1 MVATPELRTE
11 RLLLRSF
18 RREDIP
24 DIVRLAGAREVAATT
39 LRIPHPY
46 SEADA
51 HRFLDT
57 LQAGPA
63 NDLGAVFAITLL
75 RTGELCGAVG
85 LHPDPVH
92 PRAELGYWIGVPY
105 WGRGYATEAARAV
118 VAYGF
123 EALKLHRIWATHF
136 KDNAPSGRVLQ
147 KLGMRYEGCSREHIR
162 KWGRFI
168 DLENYG
174 LLATEWRNVQAAA
187 KK

>member
-1 MVATPELRTE
+1 MIATPELRTE
-11 RLLLRSF
+11 RLLLRAF
-18 RREDIP
+18 RRQDIP

-46 SEADA
+46 TEADA

-57 LQAGPA
+57 LQTGPA
-63 NDLGAVFAITLL
+63 NELGAVFAITLL
-75 RTGELCGAVG
+75 DTGELCGAVG

-118 VAYGF
+118 LAYGF
-123 EALKLHRIWATHF
+123 DVLKLHRIWANHF
-136 KDNAPSGRVLQ
+136 KDNAPSGLVLR
-147 KLGMRYEGCSREHIR
+147 KLGMRYEGCSREHIE

-168 DLENYG
+168 DLENYAI
-174 LLATEWRNVQAAA
+174 LASEWR
-187 KK
+187 